1 MDNDLSHMR
10 ITIWVT
16 FAALALVIL
25 FATFPSIDLRF
36 SALFFSPVGQPWPGR
51 EPFPEWLRDTLREGV
66 ELAALLTFLVLV
78 GNLRLGTSQRT
89 GWRVWAFLCGPVILC
104 AGLLVNGVLKAM
116 IGRARPFSVTEFGGH
131 QLFTPPFQF
140 STQCYSNC
148 SFSSG
153 ETALIAS
160 FFPAPLCACLAAPA
174 ALWAMGSWCPCR
186 RGNHSHVRSSH
197 RGRRAFPQRCGDVH
211 PVFGPDDTVS
221 VPGAGDKPPPSP
233 LQRCCHLGRYDQPL
247 AQWPPRHTYPRS
259 GLVAENQ
266 GCSHPPPTAPIRVR
280 RRLSWEFEVQH
291 RWGGSERQDGSDSS

>member
-1 MDNDLSHMR
+1 MDNDLAHMR

-16 FAALALVIL
+16 LVALALVIL

-36 SALFFSPVGQPWPGR
+36 SALFFSPVGQPWPGL
-51 EPFPEWLRDTLREGV
+51 EPVPDRIRDTLREGV
-66 ELAALLTFLVLV
+66 ELAAFLAFVMLV
-78 GNLRLGTSQRT
+78 GNLRLAALQRT

-160 FFPAPLCACLAAPA
+160 FFLPLCVLLWPRLERRGRLVAGGLAAAMIVLMSGLRIA
-174 ALWAMGSWCPCR
+174 AGGHFLSDVVMSILFSALTTLFLYRALAINRHRHLFTGDAVSADAMSLW
-186 RGNHSHVRSSH
+186 RS
-197 RGRRAFPQRCGDVH
+197 GRHAVVARVLRWWPKIKARASRLQR
-211 PVFGPDDTVS
+211 PPD
-221 VPGAGDKPPPSP
+221 PGAAPS
-233 LQRCCHLGRYDQPL
+233 
-247 AQWPPRHTYPRS
+247 
-259 GLVAENQ
+259 
-266 GCSHPPPTAPIRVR
+266 
-280 RRLSWEFEVQH
+280 
-291 RWGGSERQDGSDSS
+291 

>member
-1 MDNDLSHMR
+1 MDNDLFHMR

-16 FAALALVIL
+16 LVALALVIL

-36 SALFFSPVGQPWPGR
+36 SALFFSPIGQPWPGL
-51 EPFPEWLRDTLREGV
+51 EPVPDRIRDTLREGV
-66 ELAALLTFLVLV
+66 ELAAFLAFVMLV
-78 GNLRLGTSQRT
+78 GNLRLAALQRT

-160 FFPAPLCACLAAPA
+160 FFLPLCVLLWPRLERRGRLVAGGLAAAMIVLMSGLRIA
-174 ALWAMGSWCPCR
+174 AGGHFLSDVVMSILFSALTTLFLYRALAISRHRHLFTGDAVSADAMSLWR
-186 RGNHSHVRSSH
+186 N
-197 RGRRAFPQRCGDVH
+197 GRHAVVARLWRWWPKIKARASRLQR
-211 PVFGPDDTVS
+211 PPD
-221 VPGAGDKPPPSP
+221 PGAAPS
-233 LQRCCHLGRYDQPL
+233 
-247 AQWPPRHTYPRS
+247 
-259 GLVAENQ
+259 
-266 GCSHPPPTAPIRVR
+266 
-280 RRLSWEFEVQH
+280 
-291 RWGGSERQDGSDSS
+291 

>member
-1 MDNDLSHMR
+1 MDNDLAHMR

-16 FAALALVIL
+16 LVALALVIL

-36 SALFFSPVGQPWPGR
+36 SALFFSPIGQPWPGL
-51 EPFPEWLRDTLREGV
+51 EPVPDRIRDTLREGV
-66 ELAALLTFLVLV
+66 ELAAFLAFVMLV
-78 GNLRLGTSQRT
+78 GNLRLAALQRT

-160 FFPAPLCACLAAPA
+160 FFLPLCVLLWPRLGRRGRLVAGGLAAAMIVLMSGLRIA
-174 ALWAMGSWCPCR
+174 AGGHFLSDVVMSILFSALTTLFLYRALAISRHRHLFTGDAVSADAMSLWRNGRHAVVARVLRWWPKIKARASRLQSR
-186 RGNHSHVRSSH
+186 RIRARRH
-197 RGRRAFPQRCGDVH
+197 REDVQ
-211 PVFGPDDTVS
+211 V
-221 VPGAGDKPPPSP
+221 P
-233 LQRCCHLGRYDQPL
+233 LQQAR
-247 AQWPPRHTYPRS
+247 
-259 GLVAENQ
+259 
-266 GCSHPPPTAPIRVR
+266 
-280 RRLSWEFEVQH
+280 
-291 RWGGSERQDGSDSS
+291 

>member
-1 MDNDLSHMR
+1 MDNDLAHMR

-16 FAALALVIL
+16 LVALALVIL

-36 SALFFSPVGQPWPGR
+36 SALFFSPIGQPWPGL
-51 EPFPEWLRDTLREGV
+51 EPVPDRIRDTLREGV
-66 ELAALLTFLVLV
+66 ELAAFLAFVMLV
-78 GNLRLGTSQRT
+78 GNLRLAALQRT

-160 FFPAPLCACLAAPA
+160 FFLPLCVLLWPRLERRGRLVAGGLAAA
-174 ALWAMGSWCPCR
+174 MIVLMSGLRITAGGHFLSDVVMSILFSALTTLFLYRALAISRHRHLFTGDAVSADAMSLWR
-186 RGNHSHVRSSH
+186 N
-197 RGRRAFPQRCGDVH
+197 GRHAVVARVLRWWPKIKARASRLQR
-211 PVFGPDDTVS
+211 PPD
-221 VPGAGDKPPPSP
+221 PGAAPS
-233 LQRCCHLGRYDQPL
+233 
-247 AQWPPRHTYPRS
+247 
-259 GLVAENQ
+259 
-266 GCSHPPPTAPIRVR
+266 
-280 RRLSWEFEVQH
+280 
-291 RWGGSERQDGSDSS
+291 